1 MFLVKKLQRGV
12 LLAPALWL
20 LLQCSASEAA
30 SFGPELTFEARY
42 DDNVLKRPLELGDFV
57 TVLVPRLRA
66 TEVEG
71 VLPWELRLRR
81 TLVSYSRDPA
91 PVALSDLAM
100 LRGAYYMAARESIS
114 VNYRYTRS
122 SEPIEVDED
131 AVVTGGDVFANS
143 GNAGVYSWRA
153 EGSVRARSW
162 SYQRGEL
169 SDGHAQG
176 WDLRYYP
183 VRTRHT
189 GWYVDYDGQNLD
201 LDQRGITAHV
211 LTTGVRRTHT
221 TWLSSEAE
229 IGRASVHFDD
239 GARDENKMA
248 GAMGLVLER
257 GDQATPMRARFR
269 VAHDVTTTSIAELQQ
284 SWEVARVT
292 ARWESSLD
300 AEGGIYHSPTVS
312 RRVSL
317 SLLASPDDVRRLAL
331 DASYRRVRQYRGE
344 SVDANILRLSAAYS
358 TALNSWL
365 RGRVSYDYVRQE
377 VPPGGR
383 ALEFNR
389 NRIILSLTAGVPR

>member
-1 MFLVKKLQRGV
+1 MFLAKKLRCGV
-12 LLAPALWL
+12 MLAPACWL
-20 LLQCSASEAA
+20 LLSCSTTQAA

-42 DDNVLKRPLELGDFV
+42 DDNVLKRPNSLDDFV

-91 PVALSDLAM
+91 LVALSDLAM
-100 LRGAYYMAARESIS
+100 LRGAYYMAASESVS
-114 VNYRYTRS
+114 VGYRYTRS
-122 SEPIEVDED
+122 SEPVEVDED

-143 GNAGVYSWRA
+143 GNVGIYSWRA

-162 SYQRGEL
+162 AYQRAGL

-183 VRTRHT
+183 VRTRDT
-189 GWYVDYDGQNLD
+189 GWYFDYDGQNLD
-201 LDQRGITAHV
+201 LDERGITAHV
-211 LTTGVRRTHT
+211 VTTGLRRAHASWIST
-221 TWLSSEAE
+221 EAE
-229 IGRASVHFDD
+229 IGGATVHFDD
-239 GARDENKMA
+239 GADDQNKVA
-248 GAMGLVLER
+248 GAIGLVVER
-257 GDQATPMRARFR
+257 GEQASPIRARFR
-269 VAHDVTTTSIAELQQ
+269 LAHDVTTTSIAELQR

-300 AEGGIYHSPTVS
+300 AEGGIYHSPTLS

-317 SLLASPDDVRRLAL
+317 SLLASPDDVRRIAL

-365 RGRVSYDYVRQE
+365 RGRASYDYVRQD

-389 NRIILSLTAGVPR
+389 NRVILSLTAALPR